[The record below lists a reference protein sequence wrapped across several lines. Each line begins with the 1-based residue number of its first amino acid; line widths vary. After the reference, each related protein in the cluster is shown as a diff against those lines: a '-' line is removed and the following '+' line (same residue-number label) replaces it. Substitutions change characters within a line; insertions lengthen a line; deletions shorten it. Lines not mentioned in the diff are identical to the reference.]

1 MQTRRILTDGS
12 REREWVR
19 RIVGGNIEAFR
30 TLVVDYHPLAYSLA
44 YRVLNDAEDAEE
56 VVQDAFVKIHCALE
70 GFRGESS
77 LKTWILRIVLRL
89 SLNRRRD
96 RSRTAWRRLGLHR
109 GGEAGDEDGEL
120 GLAAPGPDPEGLLI
134 AKETRSRVLAAVESL
149 SPPLREVVVLS
160 TLEDLT
166 YDEIARILRVPVG
179 TVSSRL
185 HAARRKLVDVL
196 QREDLI

>member
-1 MQTRRILTDGS
+1 MQTRRAVTDGS

-19 RIVGGNIEAFR
+19 RIVSGNVEAFR
-30 TLVVDYHPLAYSLA
+30 RLVADYHPLAYSLA
-44 YRVLNDAEDAEE
+44 YRVLDDAEDAEE
-56 VVQDAFVKIHCALE
+56 VVQDAFLKIHRALD

-96 RSRTAWRRLGLHR
+96 RSRSAWHRLGLHR
-109 GGEAGDEDGEL
+109 LGDTGDEDGDP
-120 GLAAPGPDPEGLLI
+120 GVAAPGPDPEGQLI
-134 AKETRSRVLAAVESL
+134 AKETRSRILAAVDDL

-160 TLEDLT
+160 TVENLT
-166 YDEIARILRVPVG
+166 YDEIGRILRVPVG

-185 HAARRKLVDVL
+185 HAARRKLVDAL
-196 QREDLI
+196 RREDLI